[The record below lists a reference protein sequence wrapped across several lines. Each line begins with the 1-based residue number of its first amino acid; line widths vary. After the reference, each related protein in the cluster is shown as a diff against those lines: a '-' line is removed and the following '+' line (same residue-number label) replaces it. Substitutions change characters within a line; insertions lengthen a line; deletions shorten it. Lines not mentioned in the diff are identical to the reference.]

1 MQLWLALRCLPAS
14 LDGVN
19 RTDVHAAHDPGLA
32 WLAAQLRWERT
43 LEGLRL
49 HRAVTTAR
57 PAQERP
63 AA

>member
-1 MQLWLALRCLPAS
+1 
-14 LDGVN
+14 
-19 RTDVHAAHDPGLA
+19 VHAAHDPGLA

-49 HRAVTTAR
+49 HRAVTGSPR
-57 PAQERP
+57 LAQERP